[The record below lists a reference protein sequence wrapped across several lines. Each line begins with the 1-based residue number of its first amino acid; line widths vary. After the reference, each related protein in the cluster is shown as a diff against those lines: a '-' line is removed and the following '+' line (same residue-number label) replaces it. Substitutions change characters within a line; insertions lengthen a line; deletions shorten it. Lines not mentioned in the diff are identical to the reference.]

1 MKLYELLKMSESD
14 YDVYDTEYDASV
26 TVCFI
31 EEDNKMDDYDKFCVG
46 ITKKVEVV
54 KIVQDSHL
62 VADWSTLIRDNMEKF
77 KEFTEKNWKYKY
89 RDDEDEFMYQWINE
103 IHLYMAGYVP
113 DSFYSELVEFVES
126 LET

>member
-62 VADWSTLIRDNMEKF
+62 VADWSKLIRDNMEKF